1 MKKIITQILLAS
13 LLMISF
19 SAKAQPV
26 PKFTEI
32 HNAQAIDWVA
42 AMKYLGIPYG
52 PSLTLNSNR
61 TTQPALFYL
70 TADSIGFYYWNITD
84 STWIKIGTGSG
95 SIVVSDSAWSKTGNS
110 GTDTSVNWI
119 GTNDAKDLRINANGA
134 RRFTVNTNGALGI
147 GAAPDYGTSGYLLQS
162 AGSGAAPAWTNY
174 TLQDAYT
181 AGSTLTSNTV
191 TANNT
196 LQGWQ
201 WNTHTGVVP
210 GFLLT
215 STSTA
220 MGAGGASLFGVSVS
234 GANAAASRTSVAGNF
249 SSTRTGTTSTNVAIS
264 ASASGAT
271 TNYGIYVSAGLVNI
285 QGLTASLPVF
295 TDASKNLTNTGVVP
309 LANGGTNSTDYR
321 TATETLTNK
330 RWTARV
336 GSTTSSATP
345 TINTDN
351 YDVYKLTAQTNDIT
365 SFTTN
370 LSGTPADGDILEI
383 QITGT
388 AARAITWG
396 SSFVSTTVTLPT
408 TTTTTVTLTVIFQYY
423 TTSSYGNNKWHCV
436 NYY

>member
-1 MKKIITQILLAS
+1 MKKILLVLMGLIGIAYGQTIGYLRYDTVKIMKNGGRGS
-13 LLMISF
+13 LDVTG
-19 SAKAQPV
+19 AV
-26 PKFTEI
+26 KFTGLLQKSAGTDSVI
-32 HNAQAIDWVA
+32 VRDVNG
-42 AMKYLGIPYG
+42 YLG
-52 PSLTLNSNR
+52 TV
-61 TTQPALFYL
+61 AK
-70 TADSIGFYYWNITD
+70 TAVA
-84 STWIKIGTGSG
+84 GSPWL
-95 SIVVSDSAWSKTGNS
+95 ITGNT
-110 GTDTSVNWI
+110 GTDTSVNWL
-119 GTNDAKDLRINANGA
+119 GTNDAKDLRINTNGT

-147 GAAPDYGTSGYLLQS
+147 GATPDYGTSGYLLQS

-174 TLQDAYT
+174 TLQNAYT
-181 AGSTLTSNTV
+181 AGSTLTSNTI

-220 MGAGGASLFGVSVS
+220 MGAGGAPLFGVSVS

-271 TNYGIYVSAGLVNI
+271 TNYGIYVNAGLVNI
-285 QGLTASLPVF
+285 QDLTASLPVF

-321 TATETLTNK
+321 TAPETFENK

-336 GSTTSSATP
+336 GSTTSSGTP

-351 YDVYKLTAQTNDIT
+351 YDVYKLTAQAADIT
-365 SFTTN
+365 SMTTN

-388 AARAITWG
+388 ASRAITWG

-408 TTTTTVTLTVIFQYY
+408 TTSDTATLTVIVQYY
-423 TTSSYGNNKWHCV
+423 TTSSYGNNKWHCT